1 MLFVAMVFLI
11 FALFVMV
18 HVFRGY
24 PAIWLGFILLTF
36 GCCIIGLAGLIP
48 RFGNYEFNTALAL
61 PLDQPSWAWRIVG
74 NLSLY
79 DFMRFRLWSAI
90 GFVTA
95 FTGFAY
101 SYSFQHWK
109 ASDIPLIG
117 VVVAI
122 DTYLIKSYDPQYLF
136 KLYIKGTVFLGNS
149 AEHARY
155 EQQLHIRDAIAL
167 SLIII
172 VLFWA
177 VRRIFMVFTNSN
189 ILQKRVQALCVG
201 VGSLLLAV
209 FFVLL
214 FCLGRSNVLNA
225 YTMATSLLPLGAKYP
240 VFNSF
245 YAIAVP
251 LVTIVAGSMVLLAIF
266 RYGFLGTSRIG
277 TKKLEQQINVA
288 NQAVRLALHSFKNRF
303 LAAQMAMN
311 MAAFQLED
319 LKDEKVE
326 KAMAQIKS
334 ATDVCGEALASLD
347 KLHAQAKQFNVNPRW
362 INLQELVEEALHNCS
377 FNLAGIFVTK
387 RYLNN
392 EISVLG
398 DREHLMTVLE
408 NIFNNAKD
416 AMTEHSEG
424 KKPPKLLIVI
434 GLEYEW
440 GYIRIIDNGIG
451 ISRKNLHKV
460 FRPFFTT
467 KPSKSN
473 WGLGLTYCH
482 RVIKSH
488 RGFINLSSKPGAG
501 TAVEIVLRCRENI
514 NADLNF
520 WKKMALLFRKS
531 RSSRS
536 CDNLG

>member
-18 HVFRGY
+18 RVFRGY
-24 PAIWLGFILLTF
+24 PAIWLGFILFTF

-48 RFGNYEFNTALAL
+48 RFGNYEFNAVLAL
-61 PLDQPSWAWRIVG
+61 PIDQPSWAWRIVG

-95 FTGFAY
+95 LAGFAY
-101 SYSFQHWK
+101 SYSFQYWK
-109 ASDIPLIG
+109 VSDISLIG
-117 VVVAI
+117 ILFTI
-122 DTYLIKSYDPQYLF
+122 DAYLIKSYDPQYLF
-136 KLYIKGTVFLGNS
+136 NLYIKGTTFLGNPI
-149 AEHARY
+149 EHARY
-155 EQQLHIRDAIAL
+155 EQQLYLRDGIAL
-167 SLIII
+167 GLIII
-172 VLFWA
+172 MLFWA
-177 VRRIFMVFTNSN
+177 VRRIFMVFTNSK

-209 FFVLL
+209 FFILL
-214 FCLGRSNVLNA
+214 FCIGRSNVLNA
-225 YTMATSLLPLGAKYP
+225 YTMATSLLPLGTKYP

-245 YAIAVP
+245 YIIAVP

-311 MAAFQLED
+311 MATLQLEG
-319 LKDEKVE
+319 LQGEKVE
-326 KAMAQIKS
+326 RAMTQIKS
-334 ATDVCGEALASLD
+334 ALDVCGEALVSLD

-362 INLQELVEEALHNCS
+362 INLQELVEEALHHCS
-377 FNLAGIFVTK
+377 LDLTGVIITK

-392 EISVLG
+392 EISVWG
-398 DREHLMTVLE
+398 DREHLTTVLE
-408 NIFNNAKD
+408 NLFNNAKD
-416 AMTEHSEG
+416 AMADRSEG
-424 KKPPKLLIVI
+424 KEPPKLMIAI

-440 GYIRIIDNGIG
+440 GYIRIIDNGVG

-488 RGFINLSSKPGAG
+488 RGFINLSSKPGIG
-501 TAVEIVLRCRENI
+501 TTVEIVLRCRENI
-514 NADLNF
+514 NAGPIF
-520 WKKMALLFRKS
+520 WKKLGLLFRKS
-531 RSSRS
+531 PSSRS

>member
-1 MLFVAMVFLI
+1 MLFIAMVFLI

-18 HVFRGY
+18 RVFRGY
-24 PAIWLGFILLTF
+24 PAIWLGFILITF

-48 RFGNYEFNTALAL
+48 RFGNYDFNTILAL
-61 PLDQPSWAWRIVG
+61 PIDQPSWAWRIVG
-74 NLSLY
+74 NLSLF

-95 FTGFAY
+95 LAGFAY
-101 SYSFQHWK
+101 SYSFQSWK
-109 ASDIPLIG
+109 VSDISLVGILIF
-117 VVVAI
+117 I
-122 DTYLIKSYDPQYLF
+122 DVYLIKSYDPQHLF
-136 KLYIKGTVFLGNS
+136 DLYIKGTTLLGNV
-149 AEHARY
+149 AEHSRY
-155 EQQLHIRDAIAL
+155 EQQLHLRDGIAL
-167 SLIII
+167 GLIVIM
-172 VLFWA
+172 LFWA
-177 VRRIFMVFTNSN
+177 VRRIFMVFTNSI

-201 VGSLLLAV
+201 VGSLLLAI
-209 FFVLL
+209 FFILL
-214 FCLGRSNVLNA
+214 FCFGRSNVLNA
-225 YTMATSLLPLGAKYP
+225 YTMATSLLPLGTKYP

-245 YAIAVP
+245 YVLAVP

-311 MAAFQLED
+311 MAAFQLEG
-319 LKDEKVE
+319 LKDEKIE
-326 KAMAQIKS
+326 RAMTQIKS
-334 ATDVCGEALASLD
+334 AIDVCGEALASLD
-347 KLHAQAKQFNVNPRW
+347 KLHAQAKQLNVNPRW
-362 INLQELVEEALHNCS
+362 INLKELVEEALN
-377 FNLAGIFVTK
+377 NNNLDLAGVIVTK

-392 EISVLG
+392 QISVLG

-408 NIFNNAKD
+408 NVFNNAKD
-416 AMTEHSEG
+416 AMVDRGGDE
-424 KKPPKLLIVI
+424 PPKLLIII

-451 ISRKNLHKV
+451 ISRENLHKV

-488 RGFINLSSKPGAG
+488 RGFINLSSKPGLG
-501 TAVEIVLRCRENI
+501 TTVEIVLRCRENI
-514 NADLNF
+514 NANPIF
-520 WKKMALLFRKS
+520 WKKLELMFRKC

>member
-1 MLFVAMVFLI
+1 MLFVAMIFLI

-48 RFGNYEFNTALAL
+48 RFGNYELNTALAL

-74 NLSLY
+74 DLSLY
-79 DFMRFRLWSAI
+79 DFMRFRLWSAL

-95 FTGFAY
+95 FAGFAY

-109 ASDIPLIG
+109 VSDIPLLGIIL
-117 VVVAI
+117 AI
-122 DTYLIKSYDPQYLF
+122 DTYLIRSYDPHYLF
-136 KLYIKGTVFLGNS
+136 RLFIKGTAFLGNS
-149 AEHARY
+149 AEYARY
-155 EQQLHIRDAIAL
+155 EQQLYIRDAIAL
-167 SLIII
+167 GLIMIM
-172 VLFWA
+172 LFWA
-177 VRRIFMVFTNSN
+177 VRRIFMVFANSN

-214 FCLGRSNVLNA
+214 FCFGRSNVLNA

-245 YAIAVP
+245 YVIAVP
-251 LVTIVAGSMVLLAIF
+251 LVTIVAGGMVLLAIF

-319 LKDEKVE
+319 LKDERAE

-347 KLHAQAKQFNVNPRW
+347 KLHAQAKQFSVNPRW
-362 INLQELVEEALHNCS
+362 INLQELVEDALHNCS
-377 FNLAGIFVTK
+377 LDLAGVIITK

-398 DREHLMTVLE
+398 DREHLTTVLE

-416 AMTEHSEG
+416 AMGDHGENEE
-424 KKPPKLLIVI
+424 PAKLMIVI

-440 GYIRIIDNGIG
+440 GYIRVIDNGIG
-451 ISRKNLHKV
+451 ISRENLHKV

-488 RGFINLSSKPGAG
+488 RGFINLSSKAG
-501 TAVEIVLRCRENI
+501 FGTTVEIVLRCRENI
-514 NADLNF
+514 NAGTTF
-520 WKKMALLFRKS
+520 WKKFLFVFRKS
-531 RSSRS
+531 QSSRS

>member
-1 MLFVAMVFLI
+1 MFFLI
-11 FALFVMV
+11 FALFIMV
-18 HVFRGY
+18 RVFRGY
-24 PAIWLGFILLTF
+24 PAIWLGLILFTF

-48 RFGNYEFNTALAL
+48 RFGNYDLNGLVAL

-95 FTGFAY
+95 LAGFAY
-101 SYSFQHWK
+101 SYSYQNWK
-109 ASDIPLIG
+109 VSDLSVIG
-117 VVVAI
+117 VILAI
-122 DTYLIKSYDPQYLF
+122 DIYLIRSYDPQYLF
-136 KLYIKGTVFLGNS
+136 TLYIKGTTLLGNA
-149 AEHARY
+149 AEHGRY
-155 EQQLHIRDAIAL
+155 EQQLYLKDDIAL
-167 SLIII
+167 GLIII
-172 VLFWA
+172 MLFWA

-201 VGSLLLAV
+201 IGSFLLAV
-209 FFVLL
+209 FFILL
-214 FCLGRSNVLNA
+214 FCIGRSTVLNA
-225 YTMATSLLPLGAKYP
+225 YTMATSLLPLGTKYP

-245 YAIAVP
+245 YIVAVP
-251 LVTIVAGSMVLLAIF
+251 LVTMIAVSMVLLAIF

-303 LAAQMAMN
+303 LAVQMAMN
-311 MAAFQLED
+311 MATFQLEE
-319 LKDEKVE
+319 LQGEKVE
-326 KAMAQIKS
+326 RAMTQIES
-334 ATDVCGEALASLD
+334 ALDVCGEALASLD

-362 INLQELVEEALHNCS
+362 INLQELVEEALHNCKL
-377 FNLAGIFVTK
+377 NLDGVIITK
-387 RYLNN
+387 RYPNQKIL
-392 EISVLG
+392 VLG
-398 DREHLMTVLE
+398 DREHLANVLE
-408 NIFNNAKD
+408 NLFNNAKD
-416 AMTEHSEG
+416 AMVDRRENEN
-424 KKPPKLLIVI
+424 PPKLFIVI

-451 ISRKNLHKV
+451 ISRENLHKV

-488 RGFINLSSKPGAG
+488 RGFINLSSKLG
-501 TAVEIVLRCRENI
+501 TGTSVEIVLRCRENI
-514 NADLNF
+514 NVHSLIWN
-520 WKKMALLFRKS
+520 KLEYVIRKS
-531 RSSRS
+531 RSVRS
-536 CDNLG
+536 YHNLG

>member
-1 MLFVAMVFLI
+1 MLFIAMVFLI

-48 RFGNYEFNTALAL
+48 RFGNYELNTALAL

-74 NLSLY
+74 DLSLY
-79 DFMRFRLWSAI
+79 DFMRFRLWSAL

-95 FTGFAY
+95 FAGFAY

-109 ASDIPLIG
+109 TSDIPLMGI
-117 VVVAI
+117 VVAI
-122 DTYLIKSYDPQYLF
+122 DAYLIKSYDPQYLF

-172 VLFWA
+172 ILFWA

-214 FCLGRSNVLNA
+214 FCFGRSNVLNA

-245 YAIAVP
+245 YVIAVP

-303 LAAQMAMN
+303 LAVQMAMN
-311 MAAFQLED
+311 MAAFQLDD
-319 LKDEKVE
+319 LKDERAE

-362 INLQELVEEALHNCS
+362 INLQELVEDALHNCS
-377 FNLAGIFVTK
+377 LDLADVIITK

-392 EISVLG
+392 KIAVLG
-398 DREHLMTVLE
+398 DCEHLTTVLE

-416 AMTEHSEG
+416 AMIDLGEG
-424 KKPPKLLIVI
+424 KKSPKILIII

-501 TAVEIVLRCRENI
+501 TTVEIVLRCRENI
-514 NADLNF
+514 NADSNL
-520 WKKMALLFRKS
+520 WKKLVLLFRKS